1 LALNDVL
8 VVPHITK
15 NLISVVKL
23 TKDNSCVFGCCSS
36 NFKIKDKH
44 TGWIMAMG
52 RKRQGLYT
60 LDSGGAVAAL
70 TAVKSGKA
78 PVDIWHQRLGHPH
91 SKLLHVLASKHVI
104 DVSNWLNTKKVCSS
118 CQMGKSC
125 HLSFNS
131 NNKIASAPLIKIHCD
146 LWGPASIASMQN
158 FKYYVVFVDDHTC
171 YTWLYPLKRK

>member
-70 TAVKSGKA
+70 TAVKLGKA

-131 NNKIASAPLIKIHCD
+131 NNKIAFAPLIKIHCD
-146 LWGPASIASMQN
+146 LWGPVSIASMQN